1 MDTLHAARGQ
11 RFACS
16 LKMAAIDPASPA
28 TFESGDFRILDF
40 KSTA

>member
-1 MDTLHAARGQ
+1 MDAPRGQ

-16 LKMAAIDPASPA
+16 LKMATLDSSVAGYI
-28 TFESGDFRILDF
+28 ESGDFRILDF